1 MTDPNQAAD
10 YTAANKTPAEI
21 EADIRRT
28 RAEMDET
35 FDALGT
41 RLHPD
46 YIKEQAKDA
55 IRSTARDAG
64 SSMIDTL
71 RDNPVPS
78 LIAALSVGWLI
89 AKGGKDSRDYDY
101 DRAYSVP
108 YDRYGRPL
116 SGYDRYRA
124 DYYADPTARAA
135 YAGTYAGGTYDSGSS
150 LADQASGAAADA
162 KAKAGQAAGKVQD
175 AASDAADTV
184 SREAQHLAQQA
195 QRYGRRAENWLE
207 RQINQNPIGVGAAA
221 LAAGALVGLAVPGT
235 DWEDEQL
242 GQKSDELMRKAK
254 SAAEEKL
261 DQAKQVASEV
271 ADEAKKDAKDLAS
284 TAKKQADKKGLTDE
298 PKAISGS
305 TSGTSGS
312 ASGKSGAGGTSGSSM
327 ASGSASGMPGGTQTA
342 KASDPRASSQQGQKG
357 QKGGR
362 NS

>member
-1 MTDPNQAAD
+1 MTTPDQAAD
-10 YTAANKTPAEI
+10 YTAADKTPAEI

-89 AKGGKDSRDYDY
+89 AKGGKDDRDGGYDERY
-101 DRAYSVP
+101 AGAQ
-108 YDRYGRPL
+108 YDRYGRPY
-116 SGYDRYRA
+116 SSPAAYRA
-124 DYYADPTARAA
+124 GTYADPTARAA
-135 YAGTYAGGTYDSGSS
+135 YAGSYAGGTYDAGGYGASGYGSS
-150 LADQASGAAADA
+150 DPSLGDRASDAASTA
-162 KAKAGQAAGKVQD
+162 KAKAGQAADSVQH
-175 AASDAADTV
+175 AASDAADAV
-184 SREAQHLAQQA
+184 SREAHDLAQQA
-195 QRYGRRAENWLE
+195 QRYGRQAENWLE

-235 DWEDEQL
+235 DWENEQM
-242 GQKSDELMRKAK
+242 GAK
-254 SAAEEKL
+254 SAELKQQAKSVAGEKL

-271 ADEAKKDAKDLAS
+271 ADEAEDKAKDLAS
-284 TAKKQADKKGLTDE
+284 TAKSEAKDLASTAKDEADKKGLGDP

-305 TSGTSGS
+305 ASSG
-312 ASGKSGAGGTSGSSM
+312 GA
-327 ASGSASGMPGGTQTA
+327 ATA
-342 KASDPRASSQQGQKG
+342 AASDPRASSQA
-357 QKGGR
+357 GR
-362 NS
+362 NG

>member
-1 MTDPNQAAD
+1 MTTPDQAAD
-10 YTAANKTPAEI
+10 YTAADKTPAEI

-89 AKGGKDSRDYDY
+89 AKGGKDDRDGAYGRSHDAGYDQ
-101 DRAYSVP
+101 
-108 YDRYGRPL
+108 YGRPYYP
-116 SGYDRYRA
+116 SPNAYRA
-124 DYYADPTARAA
+124 GTYADPTARAA
-135 YAGTYAGGTYDSGSS
+135 YAGSYAGGTYDASAYG
-150 LADQASGAAADA
+150 ASGYGNSDPSLGDRASDAASTA
-162 KAKAGQAAGKVQD
+162 KAKAGQAAGGVQH
-175 AASDAADTV
+175 AASDAADAV
-184 SREAQHLAQQA
+184 SREAHDLAQQA
-195 QRYGRRAENWLE
+195 QRYGRQAENWLE

-235 DWEDEQL
+235 DWENEQM
-242 GQKSDELMRKAK
+242 GAK
-254 SAAEEKL
+254 SAELKRKAQDVAGEKL

-271 ADEAKKDAKDLAS
+271 ADEAEDKAKDLADQAKSEAKDLAS
-284 TAKKQADKKGLTDE
+284 TAQDEADKKGLGDP
-298 PKAISGS
+298 PKVVSGS
-305 TSGTSGS
+305 GS
-312 ASGKSGAGGTSGSSM
+312 YGGA
-327 ASGSASGMPGGTQTA
+327 
-342 KASDPRASSQQGQKG
+342 
-357 QKGGR
+357 
-362 NS
+362 